1 MTGDTADI
9 IKFQVLNE
17 SLSHKCDTRSGF
29 QIDEFLLIAGLT
41 SEVFPFLAFDLSW
54 SESISRKIKMDNW
67 IRGRNMTLGKFGL
80 FQDLQYLNLDFIVYF

>member
-29 QIDEFLLIAGLT
+29 QIDEFLLIAGLKPVKYSLFWLLT
-41 SEVFPFLAFDLSW
+41 CLG
-54 SESISRKIKMDNW
+54 RKVYP
-67 IRGRNMTLGKFGL
+67 GKSKWKTG
-80 FQDLQYLNLDFIVYF
+80 